1 MSQFVPAEVK
11 KKRKI
16 NRNGLGYKKGRIT
29 GMIYKIIRIN
39 IKADAKGDSD
49 EREVF
54 RRNDLNGINQKQT
67 WFKAKAPLKNIYRF
81 FEEDTDNW
89 IDSSKEEYIHKYWAA
104 PPKGKGRQIR
114 VGDSIKFHNHDTLLS
129 KDEIVEGK
137 VSRATPFTFWL
148 NNVGY
153 YYRNCTNIKVKH
165 NGVFVDGFFF
175 PKIKF

>member
-1 MSQFVPAEVK
+1 MSQFVPAEAK

-16 NRNGLGYKKGRIT
+16 NRDGFGYKKGKVSGT
-29 GMIYKIIRIN
+29 IYKIIRIN

-54 RRNDLNGINQKQT
+54 RLNDLNGINQNQT
-67 WFKAKAPLKNIYRF
+67 RLKATAPYRPDTFFK
-81 FEEDTDNW
+81 EDTEQL
-89 IDSSKEEYIHKYWAA
+89 IDSSKEEYIHKYWG
-104 PPKGKGRQIR
+104 GKGRQIR

-129 KDEIVEGK
+129 RDEDIEGK

-165 NGVFVDGFFF
+165 NGFFVDGFFF